1 MRISSSP
8 TLSNK
13 NKNNNNNNNNDQ
25 NMGANNAALTGVTP
39 RIAIFDYG
47 AGNLF
52 SLKAAL
58 ERNGA
63 RNVSVI
69 QDLKSLSN
77 YDGLVL
83 PGVGNFDPAVKSI
96 GKDKGFL
103 VSAIDCKIPVLGIC
117 LGMEMLFN
125 ASEEGRMEGL
135 KIIDGQ
141 VRLLDKKRVKVPHM
155 GWNNIQL
162 VRHKTSSE
170 NSIKKR
176 HHVSGN
182 NNNNNNNDTSDGRG
196 RLLRN
201 IKDNSW
207 VYFVHSY
214 RIFPG
219 RKSRRIVVA
228 NTRYGDNI
236 IPAVIEKGNI
246 FGTQFHPEKSGPVGS
261 QIIRNFLEICMSIT
275 AVVDPT
281 ENK

>member
-1 MRISSSP
+1 MRISFPP

-13 NKNNNNNNNNDQ
+13 SKNNNNNNENDQ
-25 NMGANNAALTGVTP
+25 NIGANNAALTGVTP

-63 RNVSVI
+63 RDVSVI
-69 QDLKSLSN
+69 QDMKSLSN

-170 NSIKKR
+170 KSIKKR

-182 NNNNNNNDTSDGRG
+182 NNNYNSDGRG

-214 RIFPG
+214 RIFPA
-219 RKSRRIVVA
+219 RKSRQIVVA

-261 QIIRNFLEICMSIT
+261 QIIRNFLEICMSNT
-275 AVVDPT
+275 DVVTST

>member
-1 MRISSSP
+1 M
-8 TLSNK
+8 LSNK

-63 RNVSVI
+63 RDVSVI

-103 VSAIDCKIPVLGIC
+103 VSAIDCKMPVLGIC

-219 RKSRRIVVA
+219 RKSRRIVIA

-261 QIIRNFLEICMSIT
+261 QLIRNFLEICMSIT
-275 AVVDPT
+275 ALVDPT

>member
-1 MRISSSP
+1 MRISSPP

-103 VSAIDCKIPVLGIC
+103 VSAIDCKMPVLGIC

-162 VRHKTSSE
+162 VRHKTRSE

-176 HHVSGN
+176 HHVSG

-219 RKSRRIVVA
+219 RKSRRIVIA

>member
-1 MRISSSP
+1 MRTSSPP

-13 NKNNNNNNNNDQ
+13 NKNKSNNNDNDQ
-25 NMGANNAALTGVTP
+25 NIGANNAALTDVTP

-63 RNVSVI
+63 RDVSVI
-69 QDLKSLSN
+69 QDMKSLSN

-103 VSAIDCKIPVLGIC
+103 ISAIDCKIPVLGIC

-135 KIIDGQ
+135 KVIDGQ

-162 VRHKTSSE
+162 VRHKTNSE

-176 HHVSGN
+176 NHVSG
-182 NNNNNNNDTSDGRG
+182 NNNDTSDGRG

-219 RKSRRIVVA
+219 RKSRQIVVA

-261 QIIRNFLEICMSIT
+261 QIIRNFLEICMSNT
-275 AVVDPT
+275 AVVNST

>member
-1 MRISSSP
+1 MRISSPS

-13 NKNNNNNNNNDQ
+13 NKNNNNDGDQ
-25 NMGANNAALTGVTP
+25 NIRANNAALTGVTP

-63 RNVSVI
+63 RDVSVI
-69 QDLKSLSN
+69 QDMKSLSN

-103 VSAIDCKIPVLGIC
+103 ISAIDCKIPVLGIC

-162 VRHKTSSE
+162 VRHKTNSE

-176 HHVSGN
+176 NHVSGN
-182 NNNNNNNDTSDGRG
+182 NNNYKSDGRG

-219 RKSRRIVVA
+219 RKSRQIVVA
-228 NTRYGDNI
+228 NTKYGDNI

-261 QIIRNFLEICMSIT
+261 QIIRNFLEISMSNTGVIISK
-275 AVVDPT
+275 

>member
-103 VSAIDCKIPVLGIC
+103 VSAIDCKMPVLGIC

-182 NNNNNNNDTSDGRG
+182 NNNNNDTSNGRG

-219 RKSRRIVVA
+219 RKSRRIVIA

>member
-1 MRISSSP
+1 MRIRSP
-8 TLSNK
+8 STLSIKNK
-13 NKNNNNNNNNDQ
+13 NKNNNNNNKNDQ
-25 NMGANNAALTGVTP
+25 NIGANNSVLPGVTP

-63 RNVSVI
+63 RDVSVI
-69 QDLKSLSN
+69 QDMKSLSN

-103 VSAIDCKIPVLGIC
+103 ISAIDCKIPILGIC

-162 VRHKTSSE
+162 VRHKTNSESSR
-170 NSIKKR
+170 N
-176 HHVSGN
+176 HVSGN
-182 NNNNNNNDTSDGRG
+182 NNHNNYNSDGRG

-219 RKSRRIVVA
+219 RKSRQIVVA

-261 QIIRNFLEICMSIT
+261 QIIRNFLEICMSNT
-275 AVVDPT
+275 NLVNST

>member
-1 MRISSSP
+1 MRISSPS

-13 NKNNNNNNNNDQ
+13 NKNNNNDGDQ
-25 NMGANNAALTGVTP
+25 NIRANNAALTGVTP

-63 RNVSVI
+63 RDVSVI
-69 QDLKSLSN
+69 QDMKSLSN

-103 VSAIDCKIPVLGIC
+103 ISAIDCKIPVLGIC

-162 VRHKTSSE
+162 VRHKTNSE

-176 HHVSGN
+176 NHVSGN
-182 NNNNNNNDTSDGRG
+182 NNNYNSDGRG

-219 RKSRRIVVA
+219 RKSRHIVVA
-228 NTRYGDNI
+228 NTKYGDNI

-246 FGTQFHPEKSGPVGS
+246 FGTQFHPEKSGQVGS

-275 AVVDPT
+275 AVVNPT